1 MEFTANE
8 ATDTQLL
15 VTQEADLVC
24 VGQGLQS

>member
-8 ATDTQLL
+8 ATDIQLS